1 MTDKLRTFRGT
12 FSSLQVRNY
21 RLYYIGQGISLT
33 GTWIQRVAQAWLVLD
48 LTNSGTAVGLVTALQ
63 FLPVLVLGPLGGVI
77 TDRVDKRRMLLVT
90 QSLAMACAAAL
101 GAVVL
106 TGVVALWM
114 VYILAFILGM
124 AASIDNPTRQ
134 TFVLEMVGRDR
145 LTNALSLHSALVN
158 AARVVGPAV
167 AGLLIV
173 GIGIGWC
180 FAVNAATYLAVIV
193 ALNLMSTDELETPPR
208 QVRRPGQLREGLRYI
223 RSTPEVLTP
232 LLLMAVAGTLAYE
245 YQVVLPLLA
254 RFTFDGDA
262 RTFAAMTSAMGAGAV
277 AGGLFTASRQN
288 RPAVSLARIAAVF
301 GALQILTSVSPTL
314 WMTVASMV
322 ALGAAGVSFIA
333 LGNSTLQLAAAPEM
347 RGRVMGFWAVAF
359 LGSTPIG
366 GPIMGWIGEHAGA
379 RWALGL
385 GGAAVLVSAVATFRS
400 LASIDRTRLLG
411 PVDEDG
417 IGAPSAKI

>member
-1 MTDKLRTFRGT
+1 
-12 FSSLQVRNY
+12 
-21 RLYYIGQGISLT
+21 
-33 GTWIQRVAQAWLVLD
+33 
-48 LTNSGTAVGLVTALQ
+48 
-63 FLPVLVLGPLGGVI
+63 
-77 TDRVDKRRMLLVT
+77 
-90 QSLAMACAAAL
+90 
-101 GAVVL
+101 
-106 TGVVALWM
+106 
-114 VYILAFILGM
+114 
-124 AASIDNPTRQ
+124 
-134 TFVLEMVGRDR
+134 
-145 LTNALSLHSALVN
+145 
-158 AARVVGPAV
+158 
-167 AGLLIV
+167 
-173 GIGIGWC
+173 
-180 FAVNAATYLAVIV
+180 VIV